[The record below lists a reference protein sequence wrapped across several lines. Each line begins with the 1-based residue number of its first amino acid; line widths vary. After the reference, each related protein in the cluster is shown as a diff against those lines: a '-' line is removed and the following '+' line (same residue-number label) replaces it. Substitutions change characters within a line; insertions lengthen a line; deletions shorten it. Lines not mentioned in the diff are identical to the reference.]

1 MIFFNRRGRRV
12 ELALYVLQQAIPSA
26 FYTLWSKGLLPH
38 IPHAEIGLYALSIG
52 AIMHSY
58 VVKEKLLRPSY
69 ISLLDFLFD
78 KSKLIERSDS
88 VTPTVTPQTEKR
100 EDKNE

>member
-1 MIFFNRRGRRV
+1 M

-26 FYTLWSKGLLPH
+26 FHTLRSMHLLPH
-38 IPHAEIGLYALSIG
+38 INNFEILVYAVSLG
-52 AIMHSY
+52 AIMNAY

-78 KSKLIERSDS
+78 KSALIERSDS
-88 VTPTVTPQTEKR
+88 STPTVTPQMERR
-100 EDKNE
+100 EVE